1 MSKVKN
7 ENFYSVQGW
16 MVNEL
21 DLKGTQLHIY
31 AIIYGFS
38 QTDDQYFTGSWQYLA
53 DWTNS
58 TKRSVNNALKAL
70 VDKGLLL
77 KKDKVVNNVKYC
89 EYKALKE
96 PFREEKSS
104 LGGGEKISL
113 GGEKISLGGGEKFS
127 LGGGEKIS
135 SNNIDINNIDI
146 DNKEN
151 KKKERKSTTYD
162 SILSS
167 MDLEPRLKE
176 TLIEFI
182 KMRKLIKSPMTDHAL
197 ELLIK
202 KLEKMSSDV
211 DVQIEIL
218 NQSIQNS
225 WKGIFPI
232 DKKKQVNNAS
242 NALEDDYQRYS
253 DWSKKRIRDIVDS
266 MPE

>member
-7 ENFYSVQGW
+7 ESYYSVQGW
-16 MVNEL
+16 MVNDLE
-21 DLKGTQLHIY
+21 LKGTQLHIY

-38 QTDDQYFTGSWQYLA
+38 QTDDQYFTGSQQYLA

-58 TKRSVNNALKAL
+58 TTRGVRKMLKAL
-70 VDKGLLL
+70 VEKGLLV
-77 KKDKVVNNVKYC
+77 KRDKVINNVKYC
-89 EYKALKE
+89 EYKALRNPIGTE
-96 PFREEKSS
+96 QSS
-104 LGGGEKISL
+104 AGGTEQSSVGTEQSSAGTEQSSA
-113 GGEKISLGGGEKFS
+113 GGTEQ
-127 LGGGEKIS
+127 S
-135 SNNIDINNIDI
+135 SANNIDINNIDI
-146 DNKEN
+146 NNKEN

-253 DWSKKRIRDIVDS
+253 DWSKKRIRDIVNS
-266 MPE
+266 TPE